1 METIRIKGLE
11 IFAYHG
17 VNPEE
22 KENGQKFILDI
33 AMQADISRA
42 AQTDDLNETVN
53 YAAVRKTVNA
63 VFTAQKYDL
72 IERAAQVVCDA
83 ILENYPKVQS
93 VTVELKKAGS
103 AHQRGVRLRLG
114 RNDKESGMKRVV
126 LGLGTNLGDRRE
138 NLRAALA
145 ALSHLPKTEVENVSS
160 VWQTAPFD
168 VPDEQQDYWNI
179 CVLLKTEL
187 SPSAVL
193 GACLGIEAAMG
204 RVREI
209 YHGAR
214 CMDLDVLLYEG
225 FKQREK
231 ELNVPH
237 PGILERAFVL
247 FPLLELFPEKNAF
260 GFDFAD
266 APGFKDGDD
275 VQRVG
280 AAKEILD

>member
-1 METIRIKGLE
+1 
-11 IFAYHG
+11 
-17 VNPEE
+17 
-22 KENGQKFILDI
+22 
-33 AMQADISRA
+33 
-42 AQTDDLNETVN
+42 
-53 YAAVRKTVNA
+53 
-63 VFTAQKYDL
+63 
-72 IERAAQVVCDA
+72 
-83 ILENYPKVQS
+83 
-93 VTVELKKAGS
+93 
-103 AHQRGVRLRLG
+103 
-114 RNDKESGMKRVV
+114 MKRVV

-187 SPSAVL
+187 SPTAVL

-204 RVREI
+204 RGRKI

-214 CMDLDVLLYEG
+214 CMVLDVLLYEG
-225 FKQREK
+225 FTQREK

-247 FPLLELFPEKNAF
+247 FPLLELFPKKNAF

-280 AAKEILD
+280 AAEEILN

>member
-72 IERAAQVVCDA
+72 IGARGAGGMRCDFGELPEGAERDGGA
-83 ILENYPKVQS
+83 E
-93 VTVELKKAGS
+93 KAGS

-114 RNDKESGMKRVV
+114 RNDKEPCMKRVV

-209 YHGAR
+209 YPRCTVHGLRCFAVRGLHTARKGAQCAASRHFGAR
-214 CMDLDVLLYEG
+214 V
-225 FKQREK
+225 RA
-231 ELNVPH
+231 VP
-237 PGILERAFVL
+237 
-247 FPLLELFPEKNAF
+247 AF
-260 GFDFAD
+260 GTVS
-266 APGFKDGDD
+266 G
-275 VQRVG
+275 
-280 AAKEILD
+280 KECVRLRFCGRTGL

>member
-1 METIRIKGLE
+1 
-11 IFAYHG
+11 
-17 VNPEE
+17 
-22 KENGQKFILDI
+22 
-33 AMQADISRA
+33 
-42 AQTDDLNETVN
+42 
-53 YAAVRKTVNA
+53 
-63 VFTAQKYDL
+63 
-72 IERAAQVVCDA
+72 
-83 ILENYPKVQS
+83 
-93 VTVELKKAGS
+93 
-103 AHQRGVRLRLG
+103 
-114 RNDKESGMKRVV
+114 MKRVV

-225 FKQREK
+225 FTPVSYTH
-231 ELNVPH
+231 LTLPT
-237 PGILERAFVL
+237 IA
-247 FPLLELFPEKNAF
+247 
-260 GFDFAD
+260 
-266 APGFKDGDD
+266 
-275 VQRVG
+275 
-280 AAKEILD
+280 

>member
-1 METIRIKGLE
+1 
-11 IFAYHG
+11 
-17 VNPEE
+17 
-22 KENGQKFILDI
+22 
-33 AMQADISRA
+33 
-42 AQTDDLNETVN
+42 
-53 YAAVRKTVNA
+53 
-63 VFTAQKYDL
+63 
-72 IERAAQVVCDA
+72 
-83 ILENYPKVQS
+83 
-93 VTVELKKAGS
+93 
-103 AHQRGVRLRLG
+103 
-114 RNDKESGMKRVV
+114 MKRVV

-225 FKQREK
+225 FTQREK

-247 FPLLELFPEKNAF
+247 FPFAAGKRIPWSALQAARERFSFQFLLHIPSNSHQRLRP
-260 GFDFAD
+260 
-266 APGFKDGDD
+266 DGTA
-275 VQRVG
+275 Q
-280 AAKEILD
+280 

>member
-1 METIRIKGLE
+1 
-11 IFAYHG
+11 
-17 VNPEE
+17 
-22 KENGQKFILDI
+22 
-33 AMQADISRA
+33 
-42 AQTDDLNETVN
+42 
-53 YAAVRKTVNA
+53 
-63 VFTAQKYDL
+63 
-72 IERAAQVVCDA
+72 
-83 ILENYPKVQS
+83 
-93 VTVELKKAGS
+93 
-103 AHQRGVRLRLG
+103 
-114 RNDKESGMKRVV
+114 MKRVV

-193 GACLGIEAAMG
+193 GACLGIEAAIG
-204 RVREI
+204 ARAGNLPRCTVHGLRCFAVRGLHTARKGAQCAAPRHFGARVR
-209 YHGAR
+209 A
-214 CMDLDVLLYEG
+214 
-225 FKQREK
+225 
-231 ELNVPH
+231 VP
-237 PGILERAFVL
+237 AFGTVSWK
-247 FPLLELFPEKNAF
+247 KNAF